1 MNTWVEGL
9 FQTTSL
15 LSQGRGNAAD
25 IPASPDPTC
34 GITPGMLLLESL
46 WEDKGLGV
54 IFPFIYFVIMVDYY
68 TLCVVYY
75 YINML
80 PFRTKK
86 LGWDTEFIGG
96 TLMSLTLFLWGSLY
110 VKLEL
115 ELANW
120 IKIVKVTAVEN
131 TLFLVE

>member
-1 MNTWVEGL
+1 MNTWVKGL

-54 IFPFIYFVIMVDYY
+54 IFPFIYFVIMGDYY

-86 LGWDTEFIGG
+86 FKVGMRYRVHRWNFDELNTFSVRFFIC
-96 TLMSLTLFLWGSLY
+96 
-110 VKLEL
+110 
-115 ELANW
+115 
-120 IKIVKVTAVEN
+120 
-131 TLFLVE
+131 